1 MHSTIENEKVIRGP
15 AILRDVITR
24 TDARR
29 GEAAMGGTLLAAL
42 RRRFRRATIARQ
54 LAALDDRLLADIGI
68 ERWQIA
74 DVAAQAAAEASPITR
89 TDRTAAGTSFLQTV
103 GRFVNDHVIVP
114 LRRAYH
120 RQVTYRELSALDD
133 RLLRDIGLTRGDIP
147 AVVNALSEGELRREA
162 SAHAGRTREED
173 GHDVLWSLRLWN
185 RSRSAAKALYALD
198 DRTLN
203 DIGLVRGEVDDVAEE
218 LALRSLRKPVANRN
232 LPSKAA

>member
-1 MHSTIENEKVIRGP
+1 MHLTIENEKVIRGP
-15 AILRDVITR
+15 AFLRDVITR
-24 TDARR
+24 TDDRR

-42 RRRFRRATIARQ
+42 RRRFRRAAIARQ

-89 TDRTAAGTSFLQTV
+89 TDRSAAETSFLQTV
-103 GRFVNDHVIVP
+103 GRFVNDHVVVP

-120 RQVTYRELSALDD
+120 RQVAYRELSALDD

-203 DIGLVRGEVDDVAEE
+203 HIGLVRGEVDDVAEE